1 MRIVCCSREA
11 AIDRSPRREPW
22 RKQTGDSSA
31 PEGRKNRMRT
41 RTIISAFLL
50 ALLALTAAAQNSD
63 TFSQAVDAYNK
74 NLFSDAIA
82 KFQQVSGPH
91 APDAQQYIKKMKAYM
106 EAMQLA
112 KGIMDRSP
120 DERDANSLAFA
131 IQQYQLALRIK
142 PDGPWNPA
150 DQLAK
155 AQALKAQF
163 EKSHAASSSAMDT
176 EFCAK
181 SLAAAQSH
189 HFKEAAQLICAVAND
204 NPGYSCGGN
213 EAVYLCQLNTEMSK
227 LGPTAPEKP
236 APEKTTA
243 IKTAPEKSAPEKIT
257 ATPAE
262 PAAPSAAFDRAK
274 AAYDANNFERA
285 RALFQHVDAG
295 SKPAAADYLDKI
307 SRYNDAV
314 ASGEKLARA
323 AQYDSARAAFAA
335 AAAIKPDGPGDPQT
349 RASAMELLL
358 GLDQFY
364 SGDYASAIL
373 QLQDYSR
380 TGTQKQPLARF
391 YLGASKLAR
400 YFVTGSENPALQQE
414 ALSDL
419 KIAKQAGFKATGQ
432 DISPKILQAYNDL
445 QF

>member
-1 MRIVCCSREA
+1 MS
-11 AIDRSPRREPW
+11 
-22 RKQTGDSSA
+22 
-31 PEGRKNRMRT
+31 MRT
-41 RTIISAFLL
+41 TVDLRRILTAISTLLLLL
-50 ALLALTAAAQNSD
+50 AAAAAAQDTQD

-74 NLFSDAIA
+74 NLFPDALA
-82 KFQQVSGPH
+82 KFQQVSGLH
-91 APDAQQYIKKMKAYM
+91 AQDAQQYIKKMRAYM

-120 DERDANSLAFA
+120 DERDANSLEFA
-131 IQQYQLALRIK
+131 IQQYQLAIKIK

-155 AQALKAQF
+155 AQTLKAQF
-163 EKSHAASSSAMDT
+163 SKSHAASSNAMDT

-181 SLAAAQSH
+181 SLAAAQEH

-213 EAVYLCQLNTEMSK
+213 EAVYLCQLNTDMAK
-227 LGPTAPEKP
+227 LGPAT
-236 APEKTTA
+236 PEKTATV
-243 IKTAPEKSAPEKIT
+243 KTTPEKSTPGRTVPDKT
-257 ATPAE
+257 TPAPPE
-262 PAAPSAAFDRAK
+262 PVAHSAALDKAK

-285 RALFQHVDAG
+285 RTLFQHVDPD
-295 SKPAAADYLDKI
+295 SRPAAADYLEKI
-307 SRYNDAV
+307 SRYNNEL

-323 AQYDSARAAFAA
+323 GQYDSARKSFAT

-364 SGDYASAIL
+364 SGDYASAIQ

-400 YFVTGSENPALQQE
+400 YFVTGSENSALQQE

-432 DISPKILQAYNDL
+432 DVSPRILQAYTDL
-445 QF
+445 KF